1 MKLSKYFSFYLNFLN
16 YIIIFILKSEI
27 SKELARYEHDVKH
40 AMHELNH
47 VEELK
52 REAEGRKEDT
62 TDLVNKEKNQN
73 FDREKEFNDLTKQ
86 YELEREKEIVL
97 QSDK

>member
-1 MKLSKYFSFYLNFLN
+1 
-16 YIIIFILKSEI
+16 
-27 SKELARYEHDVKH
+27 
-40 AMHELNH
+40 MHELNH

-73 FDREKEFNDLTKQ
+73 FDREKEFNDF
-86 YELEREKEIVL
+86 
-97 QSDK
+97 

>member
-1 MKLSKYFSFYLNFLN
+1 
-16 YIIIFILKSEI
+16 
-27 SKELARYEHDVKH
+27 
-40 AMHELNH
+40 MHELNH